1 MSEKVKVIV
10 ALDFAEAAIALKF
23 VDMLSPEQCAVKV
36 GSELFTR
43 AGPELV
49 RQLVALDFKV
59 FLDLKFY
66 DIPNTVAQSCL
77 AAAELGVWMLNVHA
91 LGGLTMMIAARTAL
105 QRFGTNAP
113 LLIAVTALTSYSDAD
128 WSMLG
133 FEEPIEKSVLQLAHL
148 AQQAGL
154 DGVVCSAQ
162 EATILRQHFGENF
175 CLVTPGIRLETD
187 ALDDQ
192 QRVMT
197 PAQAFSAGSDYLVMG
212 RSITRAADPVA
223 ILKEINAS

>member
-91 LGGLTMMIAARTAL
+91 LGGLTMMIAART
-105 QRFGTNAP
+105 
-113 LLIAVTALTSYSDAD
+113 
-128 WSMLG
+128 
-133 FEEPIEKSVLQLAHL
+133 VLWTVWFV
-148 AQQAGL
+148 G
-154 DGVVCSAQ
+154 
-162 EATILRQHFGENF
+162 
-175 CLVTPGIRLETD
+175 
-187 ALDDQ
+187 
-192 QRVMT
+192 
-197 PAQAFSAGSDYLVMG
+197 
-212 RSITRAADPVA
+212 
-223 ILKEINAS
+223 

>member
-1 MSEKVKVIV
+1 M
-10 ALDFAEAAIALKF
+10 
-23 VDMLSPEQCAVKV
+23 
-36 GSELFTR
+36 
-43 AGPELV
+43 
-49 RQLVALDFKV
+49 
-59 FLDLKFY
+59 
-66 DIPNTVAQSCL
+66 
-77 AAAELGVWMLNVHA
+77 
-91 LGGLTMMIAARTAL
+91 
-105 QRFGTNAP
+105 
-113 LLIAVTALTSYSDAD
+113 
-128 WSMLG
+128 
-133 FEEPIEKSVLQLAHL
+133 LQLAHL